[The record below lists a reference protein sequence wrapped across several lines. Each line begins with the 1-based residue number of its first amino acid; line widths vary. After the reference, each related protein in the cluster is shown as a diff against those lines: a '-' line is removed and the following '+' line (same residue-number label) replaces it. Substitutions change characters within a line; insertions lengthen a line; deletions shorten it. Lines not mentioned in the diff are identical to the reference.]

1 MFRILGADSHH
12 DADERGRS
20 KLSPPLQLPKN
31 RSTGNLAV
39 AHDTSEKARLRF
51 SFDAGAAAAEY
62 DTLSRL
68 ARNNFSVAQPACRAL
83 FADTQLVLQ
92 PPGC

>member
-1 MFRILGADSHH
+1 MFLSPGADIHH
-12 DADERGRS
+12 DGEERGRS

-39 AHDTSEKARLRF
+39 AGDTPEKARMRF

-62 DTLSRL
+62 DALTRL
-68 ARNNFSVAQPACRAL
+68 AWTTRCSASRAPCSL
-83 FADTQLVLQ
+83 RLT
-92 PPGC
+92 